1 MELQLN
7 TKFTP
12 AYVKHHYCIDGM
24 VKSVSKFRRS
34 GELASVRISGKVYN
48 SSSLYFN
55 HLKFMVIIAKR
66 KIEEEIKID
75 DECLELIPQL
85 RTMQ

>member
-1 MELQLN
+1 MNLQLN
-7 TKFTP
+7 TVFTP
-12 AYVKHHYCIDGM
+12 ARVKNYYEIDG
-24 VKSVSKFRRS
+24 VVSAVVRSRKS
-34 GELASVRISGKVYN
+34 GDIASIKIFDKVYN

-85 RTMQ
+85 RSM

>member
-1 MELQLN
+1 MNLQLN

-12 AYVKHHYCIDGM
+12 AYVKHHYVIEGL
-24 VKSVSKFRRS
+24 VNSVARFRPS
-34 GELASVRISGKVYN
+34 GDLASVRINGVVYN

-55 HLKFMVIIAKR
+55 HLKFMVIEATR
-66 KIEEEIKID
+66 KLDEKLD

-85 RTMQ
+85 RALQ